1 MKIKISDNA
10 GKKRLKA
17 EFIEDG
23 KVKKTVNFGMKG
35 SKGTFA
41 DGATEEKKKAYL
53 ARHGK
58 MGEDWTKSGLK
69 TSGFMSRWV
78 LWSDRSNAA
87 IKKNISRVSGIPAKD
102 ISISFTRQ
110 KISLNSK

>member
-1 MKIKISDNA
+1 MKIKISDNS
-10 GKKRLKA
+10 GNKRLKA

-23 KVKKTVNFGMKG
+23 KVKKTTNFGMKG

-53 ARHGK
+53 ARHSK

-69 TSGFMSRWV
+69 TAGFLSRWV
-78 LWSDRSNAA
+78 LWSDRSNAK
-87 IKKNISRVSGIPAKD
+87 IKKNISKVTGIPTKD
-102 ISISFTRQ
+102 ISISFDRY
-110 KISLNSK
+110 KMSK